1 MVLTIYTIHTYIY
14 IYHIDENPHMW
25 VNSPGIHSQFWRPLM
40 AWNPCRDIAWWTA
53 SLRLRREALPNM
65 TKICGLQESYYI
77 QNTHIYIYIYI
88 WCICVYI
95 YIWCLSKCILY
106 MYFLVCILYIYYSSW
121 YHHVSRELWPPV
133 AFTELDSSMRTA
145 PWNFIP
151 CESPRRPLPGGSRSR
166 FGDMGSMGY
175 TSGDLTNIAIDNG
188 DL

>member
-77 QNTHIYIYIYI
+77 QNTHTYIYI
-88 WCICVYI
+88 WCICVYIYI

-106 MYFLVCILYIYYSSW
+106 MYFLVGILYIYIYIIVVDIIMCQES
-121 YHHVSRELWPPV
+121 YDPLWPSQNWTP
-133 AFTELDSSMRTA
+133 
-145 PWNFIP
+145 PWGRLLEISFPANHREDPCHVGAGAVLEIWGQWGIP
-151 CESPRRPLPGGSRSR
+151 LV
-166 FGDMGSMGY
+166 
-175 TSGDLTNIAIDNG
+175 I
-188 DL
+188 